1 MAIQVALALVV
12 LVAAGLFLRSFLET
26 RATDPGFR
34 REGVLL
40 AAYDLTGRNTDN
52 GLTLT
57 FAARLLERLRAL
69 PAVEGAAIASSV
81 PLDIHGL
88 PSRVF
93 TVDGWVRAEA
103 GFDQALANTVT
114 PGYFAVMGIP
124 LVAGKDFA
132 GLDDAARAAT
142 GDRERGV
149 RSAVPGPARADRPAA
164 AGARPVV
171 R

>member
-1 MAIQVALALVV
+1 MSGRSRLRNALMAIQVALALVV

-26 RATDPGFR
+26 RDTDTGFR

-40 AAYDLTGRNTDN
+40 AAYDLTGRPTGD
-52 GLTLT
+52 GYART
-57 FAARLLERLRAL
+57 FATRLLERLRAL
-69 PAVEGAAIASSV
+69 PSVEGVAIASSV

-93 TVDGWVRAEA
+93 TVDGWVRTEA

-124 LVAGKDFA
+124 LVAGKDFVRA
-132 GLDDAARAAT
+132 GRRDVAAHR
-142 GDRERGV
+142 
-149 RSAVPGPARADRPAA
+149 RS
-164 AGARPVV
+164 
-171 R
+171 